1 MGITYAAAT
10 LTALAAEG
18 NDANAVEAEEEAHDE
33 RNIGEEGEEA
43 KTGEATPQNQ
53 AKRLREDKG
62 SSRNSKGH
70 VRKA

>member
-1 MGITYAAAT
+1 MDITYAAAT

-18 NDANAVEAEEEAHDE
+18 NDDNAVEAEEEALDE